1 MDQNNQNNNI
11 QNNNVQN
18 NGFQANGFQIP
29 KEYKPISAWGYVGWD
44 LLFGIPIAGFIVLL
58 VFACGGCNNINL
70 KKYARSKFC
79 AALLALIIAIGLI
92 LTGVLS
98 FSLLGERIKIR

>member
-18 NGFQANGFQIP
+18 NGFQIP

-98 FSLLGERIKIR
+98 FSLLGERIKLR